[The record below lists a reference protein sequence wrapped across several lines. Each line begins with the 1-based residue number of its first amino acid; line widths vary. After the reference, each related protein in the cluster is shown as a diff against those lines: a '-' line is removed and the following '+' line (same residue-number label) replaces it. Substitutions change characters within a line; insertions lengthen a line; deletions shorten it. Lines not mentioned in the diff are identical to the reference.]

1 MRLTRG
7 SRLGPSAWG
16 KGGSG
21 GGLFSAYRLV
31 ACVDSKGGG
40 AWLFRDPEGRE
51 ELERVRGRRGRQRDG
66 RRVWVRGR
74 LGQIHVLEG
83 SFWREMN
90 EFGPRWEAMGMAS
103 CECVWGRFKV
113 ELV

>member
-16 KGGSG
+16 KGGSRG
-21 GGLFSAYRLV
+21 ALFSGYRQV
-31 ACVDSKGGG
+31 ARVDSKGGG

-51 ELERVRGRRGRQRDG
+51 ELERVRGRRGRQRGG

-74 LGQIHVLEG
+74 LGQIHV
-83 SFWREMN
+83 
-90 EFGPRWEAMGMAS
+90 
-103 CECVWGRFKV
+103 
-113 ELV
+113 

>member
-1 MRLTRG
+1 MF
-7 SRLGPSAWG
+7 P
-16 KGGSG
+16 
-21 GGLFSAYRLV
+21 AYRLV

-51 ELERVRGRRGRQRDG
+51 ELERVSGRRGRQRGG

-83 SFWREMN
+83 SFWWEMN
-90 EFGPRWEAMGMAS
+90 EFGPRWEAMGMVS
-103 CECVWGRFKV
+103 CEWVWGRFKV